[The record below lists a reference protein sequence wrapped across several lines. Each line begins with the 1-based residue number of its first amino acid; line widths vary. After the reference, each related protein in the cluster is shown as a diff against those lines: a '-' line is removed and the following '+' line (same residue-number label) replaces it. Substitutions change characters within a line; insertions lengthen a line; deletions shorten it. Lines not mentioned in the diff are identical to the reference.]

1 MKIIK
6 EYFQAQLKTI
16 KIDKFNTMSN
26 NSSKFK
32 VSELIEKLKEFNPD
46 AYVIGVY
53 DYVGHDLLSVGFGG
67 GDGCT
72 KANCDEITLH
82 FTDDNSEQPS

>member
-1 MKIIK
+1 MI
-6 EYFQAQLKTI
+6 
-16 KIDKFNTMSN
+16 N
-26 NSSKFK
+26 NYLNSKFK

-53 DYVGHDLLSVGFGG
+53 DCVGHGLLSVGFGG

-72 KANCDEITLH
+72 KSNCDDVSLH
-82 FTDDNSEQPS
+82 FSDDDTEQSS